1 MASISIECCLDN
13 GGRLYRNNPVYFKF
27 PPMRFSLRALAFTIA
42 FASLIIAIVVAN
54 QRAYEAESEFGD
66 GDSWV
71 FSIGTT
77 VTLDPSAKSEQ
88 AAMDEIQ
95 GAAFRI
101 LCKPKYDPIFNAI
114 APQIRLEFHP
124 LGEARYD
131 LDCRPIGRVKKSNES
146 LVNDYRDEF
155 YQYIRQY
162 SAKAAAKNGR

>member
-1 MASISIECCLDN
+1 MRISV
-13 GGRLYRNNPVYFKF
+13 RT
-27 PPMRFSLRALAFTIA
+27 LAITIA

-54 QRAYEAESEFGD
+54 QRAYEAESEFGN

-77 VTLDPSAKSEQ
+77 VTLDPSINSEQ
-88 AAMDEIQ
+88 AAKDEIQ

-101 LCKPKYDPIFNAI
+101 LCNPKYDSIFNAI

-124 LGEARYD
+124 LGENRYE
-131 LDCRPIGRVKKSNES
+131 LHCSPIGRVKKSNEA
-146 LVNDYRDEF
+146 LVNDYRDEL

-162 SAKAAAKNGR
+162 SAKVAAKNGG